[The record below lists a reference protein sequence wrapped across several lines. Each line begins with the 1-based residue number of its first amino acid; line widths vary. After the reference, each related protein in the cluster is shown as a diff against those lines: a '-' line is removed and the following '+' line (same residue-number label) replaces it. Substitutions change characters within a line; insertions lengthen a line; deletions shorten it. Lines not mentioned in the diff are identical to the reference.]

1 VKPALEKGAAIIV
14 APFVAIALVVLAV
27 GVVALVVLTA
37 MAVISYDGV
46 GLQRSNPCMDV
57 QCLHSDDPSSNKIEG
72 TQHVRK
78 HVVPPP
84 RSPHYERWVDLPMNK
99 PVRGTSRWY
108 RHALRPSIIK
118 CKDLGKPNRFD
129 TLSEWDE
136 PRIST
141 ARLCVR
147 QGYHR

>member
-1 VKPALEKGAAIIV
+1 MFDKIAGVLV
-14 APFVAIALVVLAV
+14 AALVAAGIV
-27 GVVALVVLTA
+27 GVFYMKAPDFPQMQHPAST
-37 MAVISYDGV
+37 
-46 GLQRSNPCMDV
+46 
-57 QCLHSDDPSSNKIEG
+57 NKVEG

-99 PVRGTSRWY
+99 PVRGTTRWY
-108 RHALRPSIIK
+108 REAISPRIK

>member
-1 VKPALEKGAAIIV
+1 MSRVSAAV
-14 APFVAIALVVLAV
+14 GGFLLACLLVVGLDYV
-27 GVVALVVLTA
+27 Q
-37 MAVISYDGV
+37 SYDW
-46 GLQRSNPCMDV
+46 QQP
-57 QCLHSDDPSSNKIEG
+57 PSTDKVEG
-72 TQHVRK
+72 TQFTRK
-78 HVVPPP
+78 VIKAPP

-99 PVRGTSRWY
+99 PVRGTTRWY
-108 RHALRPSIIK
+108 REAISPRIK